1 MCPSQGYVE
10 GSIPSSRSKAEVAQL
25 VEHGFRKARV
35 GSSTLP
41 FGSDKIGYSYGR
53 V

>member
-10 GSIPSSRSKAEVAQL
+10 GSIPSSRSVIVYFIAEVAQL
-25 VEHGFRKARV
+25 VEHSFRKAGV

-41 FGSDKIGYSYGR
+41 FGS
-53 V
+53 